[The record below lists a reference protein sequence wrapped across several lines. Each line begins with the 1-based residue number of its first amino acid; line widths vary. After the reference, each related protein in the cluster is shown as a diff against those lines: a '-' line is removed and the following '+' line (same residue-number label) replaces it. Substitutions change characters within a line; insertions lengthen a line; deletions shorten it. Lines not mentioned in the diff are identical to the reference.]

1 MTNQP
6 GTGRPGTGVLTPDAP
21 DAALGAPARLEP
33 DAIGAAQD
41 TVIGMAYAA
50 PTLSLGLTLA
60 ALVAAS
66 AYAVGPTILLTAI
79 PMLIIANSYRR
90 LNLWQAN
97 CGASF
102 EWVGRAINPYLGFL
116 TGWLMVAGTFTGA
129 ISGVVVLGPSIL
141 AVFGGSATAKWPN
154 IIISTMVIVAML
166 VIAIVGIRLTARTQ
180 VAVAVIEYIILIG
193 FSIWGLVVVLGHHPG
208 TFPITREWFN
218 VTGIGG
224 KGSLVAGF
232 LIAVF
237 MYTGW
242 DATVYVNE
250 EVKHRRSNPGK
261 AAVLA
266 VSLVTVIFIVGSTG
280 LAGVVSPDRL
290 QNNAA
295 SALVYIA
302 SALGGGGWAKVM
314 AFALALSVVACSN
327 IAIVII
333 ARMVYGMAS
342 HRVLPPFLANVNRRY
357 ATPAIASIV
366 IGVSLIVV
374 TWVYLLFDSIANVF
388 IQLIDVTGLLY
399 AAFYILTAL
408 AAVTYY
414 RRRIFSNVW
423 DAVLIGVLPIGACVF
438 LGWILIKSLMAAPG
452 SQILSIVGIVGVGIV
467 LMIVARLVLR
477 SPFFQIKRESA
488 PRDLGVADTGRAS
501 AGVPGSRAG
510 A

>member
-1 MTNQP
+1 
-6 GTGRPGTGVLTPDAP
+6 
-21 DAALGAPARLEP
+21 
-33 DAIGAAQD
+33 
-41 TVIGMAYAA
+41 MAYAA

-66 AYAVGPTILLTAI
+66 AYAVGPAILLTAI
-79 PMLIIANSYRR
+79 PMLIIANAYRR

-116 TGWLMVAGTFTGA
+116 TGWLMIAGTFIAT

-154 IIISTMVIVAML
+154 VIISTIVIVAML

-180 VAVAVIEYIILIG
+180 VAVAVIEYLILIG

-208 TFPITREWFN
+208 TFPITRGWFS

-224 KGSLVAGF
+224 KGSLVAAF
-232 LIAVF
+232 LIVVF
-237 MYTGW
+237 MFTGW

-250 EVKHRRSNPGK
+250 EVRHRRVNPGK

-266 VSLVTVIFIVGSTG
+266 VALVAVIFIVGSIG
-280 LAGVVSPDRL
+280 LAGVVSPARL

-314 AFALALSVVACSN
+314 AFALALSVVACTN

-357 ATPAIASIV
+357 ATPATASIV
-366 IGVSLIVV
+366 IGVALIAV

-388 IQLIDVTGLLY
+388 TQLIDVAGLLY
-399 AAFYILTAL
+399 ATFYILTAL

-414 RRRIFSNVW
+414 RRRIFSNAW
-423 DAVLIGVLPIGACVF
+423 DAVLVGVLPIGGCVF
-438 LGWILIKSLMAAPG
+438 LGWILVKSLLGAPG
-452 SQILSIVGIVGVGIV
+452 SQIWSLVGIVGVGIV
-467 LMIVARLVLR
+467 LMFVARLVLR
-477 SPFFQIKRESA
+477 SPFFHVERE
-488 PRDLGVADTGRAS
+488 TAS
-501 AGVPGSRAG
+501 R
-510 A
+510 

>member
-1 MTNQP
+1 MTEIP
-6 GTGRPGTGVLTPDAP
+6 GTGLPGTSVLTPDVPAA
-21 DAALGAPARLEP
+21 AALGTPARLEP
-33 DAIGAAQD
+33 NAIGAAQD
-41 TVIGMAYAA
+41 TVIGMAFAA

-60 ALVAAS
+60 VLVSAA

-79 PMLIIANSYRR
+79 PMIVIANAYRR

-102 EWVGRAINPYLGFL
+102 EWVGRAINPYLGFF
-116 TGWLMVAGTFTGA
+116 TGWLMIAGTFVA
-129 ISGVVVLGPSIL
+129 SISAVVVLGPSIL
-141 AVFGGSATAKWPN
+141 AVFGGSATAKLPN
-154 IIISTMVIVAML
+154 IIISTIVIVAML

-193 FSIWGLVVVLGHHPG
+193 FSIWGLVAVLGHHAG
-208 TFPITREWFN
+208 TFPITRQWFS

-224 KGSLVAGF
+224 KGSLAAGF

-250 EVKHRRSNPGK
+250 EVKHRRTNPGK

-266 VSLVTVIFIVGSTG
+266 VALVSVIFLLGSIG
-280 LAGVVSPDRL
+280 LAGVVSPARL

-302 SALGGGGWAKVM
+302 TALGGGAWAKVM
-314 AFALALSVVACSN
+314 AFALTLSVVACTN

-333 ARMVYGMAS
+333 ARMVYGMAT

-357 ATPAIASIV
+357 ATPATASIV
-366 IGVSLIVV
+366 VGVTLIAV
-374 TWVYLLFDSIANVF
+374 TLVYLLSASIASVF
-388 IQLIDVTGLLY
+388 TQLINVSGLLY

-414 RRRIFSNVW
+414 RRRIFSNAW
-423 DAVLIGVLPIGACVF
+423 DAVLVGVLPLGSCVF
-438 LGWILIKSLMAAPG
+438 LGWILVKSLMQAPG
-452 SQILSIVGIVGVGIV
+452 SQIWSLVGIVGVGIV
-467 LMIVARLVLR
+467 LMFVARSVLQ
-477 SPFFQIKRESA
+477 SPFFHVERESA
-488 PRDLGVADTGRAS
+488 PR
-501 AGVPGSRAG
+501 
-510 A
+510 

>member
-1 MTNQP
+1 
-6 GTGRPGTGVLTPDAP
+6 
-21 DAALGAPARLEP
+21 
-33 DAIGAAQD
+33 
-41 TVIGMAYAA
+41 
-50 PTLSLGLTLA
+50 
-60 ALVAAS
+60 
-66 AYAVGPTILLTAI
+66 
-79 PMLIIANSYRR
+79 
-90 LNLWQAN
+90 
-97 CGASF
+97 
-102 EWVGRAINPYLGFL
+102 
-116 TGWLMVAGTFTGA
+116 
-129 ISGVVVLGPSIL
+129 VVLGPSIL

-154 IIISTMVIVAML
+154 IIISTIVIVAML

-193 FSIWGLVVVLGHHPG
+193 FSIWGLVVVLDHHPG
-208 TFPITREWFN
+208 TFPITRGWFS

-224 KGSLVAGF
+224 QGSLATGF

-250 EVKHRRSNPGK
+250 EVRHRRTNPGK

-266 VSLVTVIFIVGSTG
+266 VALVTVVFIVASTG
-280 LAGVVSPDRL
+280 LAGVVSPSWL

-302 SALGGGGWAKVM
+302 SALGGGWAKVM

-342 HRVLPPFLANVNRRY
+342 HRVLPPFLANVNRRH
-357 ATPAIASIV
+357 ATPAIARII
-366 IGVSLIVV
+366 IGVTLIAV

-388 IQLIDVTGLLY
+388 TQLIDVTGLLY

-414 RRRIFSNVW
+414 RRRIFSNAW
-423 DAVLIGVLPIGACVF
+423 DAVLIGVLPVGACVF
-438 LGWILIKSLMAAPG
+438 LGWILVKSLMSAPG
-452 SQILSIVGIVGVGIV
+452 SQVWSLVVGVGVV
-467 LMIVARLVLR
+467 LMFVARSVLR
-477 SPFFQIKRESA
+477 SPFFHVERETA
-488 PRDLGVADTGRAS
+488 PREVGR
-501 AGVPGSRAG
+501 
-510 A
+510 